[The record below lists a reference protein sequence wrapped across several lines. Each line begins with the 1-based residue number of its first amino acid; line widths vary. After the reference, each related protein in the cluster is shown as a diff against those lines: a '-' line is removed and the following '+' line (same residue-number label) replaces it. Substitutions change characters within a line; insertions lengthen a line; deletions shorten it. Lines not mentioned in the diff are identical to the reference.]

1 MASLGSLPV
10 TRVPFV
16 RTPLHASGN
25 QLQSQSAWAPYLAA
39 EKPASLVR
47 PGPSFAIQPMSG
59 TVIIGSAPPWRESAM
74 KLSAAAPA
82 VALPPGMLWK
92 YQSAPLLSAFSC
104 QLYRVTELPPQ
115 RWTGA
120 FSAWSCSGVAQL
132 TP

>member
-1 MASLGSLPV
+1 MKCRKGLAL
-10 TRVPFV
+10 RVFEY
-16 RTPLHASGN
+16 A
-25 QLQSQSAWAPYLAA
+25 AALAA
-39 EKPASLVR
+39 EHGLPAASTAMILTGPAPASLLHEERVGGR
-47 PGPSFAIQPMSG
+47 
-59 TVIIGSAPPWRESAM
+59 VVCWRRI
-74 KLSAAAPA
+74 
-82 VALPPGMLWK
+82 PPGMLWK